1 MKTIIKHAI
10 IGVLLVIGYHHNIK
24 AQDIFG
30 FSSSIQYVHHLIETN
45 EYLKAQT
52 ELKRMEAEFGKSDT
66 IAYLFL
72 LSMEKAGKPSLLKLE
87 IEKYLR
93 DGNDFEQTN
102 EYAIMMCFSHDWPD
116 LVHKLYRSKT
126 SLIADSNWI
135 AFYYDIYQQD
145 TSSAKNRI
153 IHLDTQYFTCT
164 SPELLLQRYRNL
176 VLKRPG
182 LAAGLSAI
190 IPGLGK
196 VYAKQPKNGLV
207 TFFTVGALGF
217 QAASGL
223 ALKGVTSIYGW
234 IYVGAAS
241 VFYLGNIY
249 GGYYA
254 AKRYNQHHIQLIR
267 NEVKTAVNCYFNR

>member
-1 MKTIIKHAI
+1 MKTIIKYAI
-10 IGVLLVIGYHHNIK
+10 IGILLVIGYPHHLK
-24 AQDIFG
+24 AQDIFDL
-30 FSSSIQYVHHLIETN
+30 SSSIKYVHHLIESN

-52 ELKRMEAEFGKSDT
+52 ELKRVEAEFGKSDT
-66 IAYLFL
+66 ITYLL
-72 LSMEKAGKPSLLKLE
+72 MLSLEKAGKPSLLKLE
-87 IEKYLR
+87 IEQYLKQ
-93 DGNDFEQTN
+93 DYDFQQTN
-102 EYAIMMCFSHDWPD
+102 EYAMLVSFGHDWPD
-116 LVHKLYRSKT
+116 LVHGLYQRKA

-145 TSSAKNRI
+145 TSSAKNRMM
-153 IHLDTQYFTCT
+153 HLDTQYLTCA
-164 SPELLLQRYRNL
+164 SPELLLQRCRNL

-182 LAAGLSAI
+182 VAAGLSAI

-267 NEVKTAVNCYFNR
+267 NEVKTAVHCYFNR